1 MLLEKSRR
9 ERGGVEGEREGAR
22 SVASFV
28 LLMYFCFVDH
38 GLFRQIWTTSRGRSR
53 WSSKTSQVESFTGGQ
68 KMHLQSADVSGD
80 QGQCWEINAR
90 HHLTEGPAALA
101 CLETAVHSFQKRSSS
116 CRSSREPST
125 ALYTHKRTQ
134 ERKGRSAGR
143 GQAES

>member
-1 MLLEKSRR
+1 M
-9 ERGGVEGEREGAR
+9 EGEREGAR

-90 HHLTEGPAALA
+90 HHLTEGLAALA
-101 CLETAVHSFQKRSSS
+101 CLETAVHSFQKRAAPAEAPESPAQH
-116 CRSSREPST
+116 C
-125 ALYTHKRTQ
+125 THTKGP
-134 ERKGRSAGR
+134 RKGRGVAQVEGRLRAKTPAGVMS
-143 GQAES
+143 Q